1 MKKVLVNIFCAFIPF
16 KKQRDILRR
25 RLLNYT
31 DGFPVKKFFNG
42 KYNIVGSNNK
52 IIIIEN
58 GKERLLRKNE
68 VINGLNIKIKGNNN
82 LVKLTLPIIAKNSKI
97 DIGNDDAV
105 VEIGSTRRLDNF
117 YLRCKFGNGQIFK
130 CGNNTTTIGVRII
143 EDDTSSCIIGEDCMF
158 SDNISIWAS
167 DGHSILD
174 KDTGEILNTPKGPV
188 IIGNHVWVGQG
199 VRITKNARIYDN
211 SIIGG
216 GAVAYKD
223 YKENNVI
230 IAGNPGKIVRE
241 NISWDRRNSYDLSKI
256 RKEDK

>member
-82 LVKLTLPIIAKNSKI
+82 LVKLELPIQSFDSSINIMNDNALV
-97 DIGNDDAV
+97 DIGTTNLFLHTHIR
-105 VEIGSTRRLDNF
+105 IGWGDGQSCRIGRFTTIAGASIILDN
-117 YLRCKFGNGQIFK
+117 I
-130 CGNNTTTIGVRII
+130 
-143 EDDTSSCIIGEDCMF
+143 SSIIIGEDCMF
-158 SDNISIWAS
+158 SNSINIRAD

-174 KDTGEILNTPKGPV
+174 KNTSKILNEPQKPV
-188 IIGNHVWVGQG
+188 IIGNHCWIGEG
-199 VRITKNARIYDN
+199 ACITKNAYIHDN
-211 SIIGG
+211 SIVGSRG
-216 GAVAYKD
+216 VACKD
-223 YKENNVI
+223 YKQENVI

-241 NISWDRRNSYDLSKI
+241 NIFWDRKNTLHLKSSNK
-256 RKEDK
+256 K